1 MKLNEALQRVI
12 ITVKNYI
19 DKVTPTKL
27 SDLEIDIEVGTVK
40 TINGNE
46 PDENGN
52 VEIQTG
58 NPNALLF
65 SEQNLTEEQKT
76 QARANIGTIDAK
88 AVDDALALK
97 ADVETVKPKNLI
109 ANIEGSTSYDPETDT
124 FTQVITC
131 DVSFEDLWTNNEEGR
146 DVIFNIMGYSKIKG
160 EFHFVNTSNG
170 KVRQIHIRDFST
182 TNYTSYVIA
191 EDNTI
196 TKIQAN
202 LLNKNQIKQ
211 ETGTSSFF
219 LMSQKAITDALAL
232 KVDGMSNNE
241 IIELL
246 TETGFI
252 SPLTNA
258 NGDVY
263 TNSKGDVYVL

>member
-1 MKLNEALQRVI
+1 MKLNEALQRAM
-12 ITVKNYI
+12 ITVKKYI

-88 AVDDALALK
+88 AVDDALSLK
-97 ADVETVKPKNLI
+97 ADNISHEETV
-109 ANIEGSTSYDPETDT
+109 
-124 FTQVITC
+124 
-131 DVSFEDLWTNNEEGR
+131 
-146 DVIFNIMGYSKIKG
+146 
-160 EFHFVNTSNG
+160 
-170 KVRQIHIRDFST
+170 
-182 TNYTSYVIA
+182 
-191 EDNTI
+191 
-196 TKIQAN
+196 
-202 LLNKNQIKQ
+202 
-211 ETGTSSFF
+211 
-219 LMSQKAITDALAL
+219 
-232 KVDGMSNNE
+232 
-241 IIELL
+241 ELL

-263 TNSKGDVYVL
+263 TNAKGDVYVL